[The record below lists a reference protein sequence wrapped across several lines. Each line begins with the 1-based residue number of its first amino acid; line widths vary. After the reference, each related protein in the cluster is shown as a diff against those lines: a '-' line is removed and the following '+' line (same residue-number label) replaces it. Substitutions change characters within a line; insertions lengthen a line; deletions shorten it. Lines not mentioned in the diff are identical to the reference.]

1 MITLPIG
8 VKKANGRPFGL
19 GIMQSAWQ
27 EPQLIKYG
35 SAIEDLLSYKCKPQY
50 YEYVAKNIPVI

>member
-1 MITLPIG
+1 
-8 VKKANGRPFGL
+8 
-19 GIMQSAWQ
+19 MQSAWQ

-50 YEYVAKNIPVI
+50 YEYVAKIFPLYES